1 MKITVIVHVIAALL
15 LSPLLLGMVIRV
27 KAFFAG
33 RKGKSLL
40 QMYYDLAKLLQKGAV
55 YSTTTTWIF
64 TASPLVIVL
73 VGIIGVMVV
82 PLGQTPGL
90 LAFPGDMILL
100 VYLFGLSRFI
110 TVLAALDT
118 GSPFEGMGA
127 SREVQFS
134 LLAEPALLLGLCAL
148 SALGGEMSMNTMVT
162 SLQAGTRP
170 VLAGAI
176 FIVLLAE
183 NSRIPF
189 DDPTTHL
196 ELTMIHEVMILDHSG
211 PDLALIEYGA
221 ALKFWAYASLTASL
235 IVPQGIEGEW
245 TSLAAGLMALMVV
258 AAAVGIIESVMAR
271 LRLTRVPQL
280 LVGATILSLISL
292 ILIIR

>member
-1 MKITVIVHVIAALL
+1 MKFTIFFHVLAAFI
-15 LSPLLLGMVIRV
+15 LSPMIPGIINKV

-33 RKGKSLL
+33 RKGKPVL
-40 QMYYDLAKLLQKGAV
+40 QMYYDLAKLVQKGTV
-55 YSTTTTWIF
+55 YSRTTTWIF
-64 TASPLVIVL
+64 QATPLVTAA
-73 VGIIGVMVV
+73 VGIIGVMLV
-82 PLGQTPGL
+82 PLGNTPGM
-90 LAFPGDMILL
+90 LAFSGDYILL
-100 VYLFGLSRFI
+100 VYLFGVSRFF

-148 SALGGEMSMNTMVT
+148 SALSGETSMNTMFT

-170 VLAGAI
+170 VLACAI

-183 NSRIPF
+183 NARIPF

-196 ELTMIHEVMILDHSG
+196 ELTMVHEVMILDHSG
-211 PDLALIEYGA
+211 PDLALIEYGS
-221 ALKFWAYASLTASL
+221 ALKLWAYASLTASL
-235 IVPQGIEGEW
+235 IVPQEIVNAWGAMGAGF
-245 TSLAAGLMALMVV
+245 LALAGVTVMVGLM
-258 AAAVGIIESVMAR
+258 ESIMAR
-271 LRLTRVPQL
+271 LKLIRIPQL

>member
-1 MKITVIVHVIAALL
+1 MKYIITTHLLFTLILCPVIPGI
-15 LSPLLLGMVIRV
+15 IQKV

-33 RKGKSLL
+33 RKGKPVL
-40 QMYYDLAKLLQKGAV
+40 QMYYDWGKLLRKGAV
-55 YSTTTTWIF
+55 YSRTTTWIF
-64 TASPLVIVL
+64 KASPLISVAT
-73 VGIIGVMVV
+73 GIIGVMLV
-82 PLGQTPGL
+82 PLGKTPNL
-90 LAFPGDMILL
+90 LSFPGDMILL
-100 VYLFGLSRFI
+100 VYLFGFARFA

-118 GSPFEGMGA
+118 GSAFEGMGA

-134 LLAEPALLLGLCAL
+134 MLAEPAMLLGLCAL
-148 SALGGEMSMNTMVT
+148 SALSGETSMSTMFT

-170 VLAGAI
+170 VLAAAI

-189 DDPTTHL
+189 DDPNTHL

-211 PDLALIEYGA
+211 PDLAFIEYGA
-221 ALKFWAYASLTASL
+221 ALKFWIYASLTASL
-235 IVPQGIEGEW
+235 IVPPGFSGEW
-245 TSLAAGLMALMVV
+245 KSLGAGLIALILVV
-258 AAAVGIIESVMAR
+258 AAVGIVESVMAR
-271 LRLTRVPQL
+271 LKLTRVPQL

>member
-1 MKITVIVHVIAALL
+1 MKVTIFFHVIAALM
-15 LSPLLLGMVIRV
+15 LSPLLPGIINKV
-27 KAFFAG
+27 KASFAG
-33 RKGKSLL
+33 RKGRPVV
-40 QMYYDLAKLLQKGAV
+40 QMYYDLAKLLHKGTV
-55 YSTTTTWIF
+55 YSRTTTWIF
-64 TASPLVIVL
+64 QASPLVTAA
-73 VGIIGVMVV
+73 VGIIGVMLV
-82 PLGQTPGL
+82 PLGNTPGL
-90 LAFPGDMILL
+90 LAFPGDYILL
-100 VYLFGLSRFI
+100 VYLFGVSRFF

-148 SALGGEMSMNTMVT
+148 SALSGETSMNTMVT

-183 NSRIPF
+183 NARIPF

-196 ELTMIHEVMILDHSG
+196 ELTMVHEVMILDHSG
-211 PDLALIEYGA
+211 PDLALIEYGS
-221 ALKFWAYASLTASL
+221 ALKLWAYASLTASL
-235 IVPQGIEGEW
+235 IIPQGMMYPWASMGAGFAAL
-245 TSLAAGLMALMVV
+245 LAVIV
-258 AAAVGIIESVMAR
+258 AVGIMESVMAR
-271 LRLTRVPQL
+271 LRLVRVPQL

>member
-1 MKITVIVHVIAALL
+1 MKITIIIHVIAAFV
-15 LSPLLLGMVIRV
+15 LSPLLLGMINRI
-27 KAFFAG
+27 KAIFAG
-33 RKGKSLL
+33 KKGKPLL
-40 QMYYDLAKLLQKGAV
+40 QVYYDLAKLLQKGAV

-64 TASPLVIVL
+64 TASPLVALLAGIV
-73 VGIIGVMVV
+73 GVMVV
-82 PLGQTPGL
+82 PLGKTAGF

-100 VYLFGLSRFI
+100 VYLFGLSRFV

-118 GSPFEGMGA
+118 GSSFEGMGA

-134 LLAEPALLLGLCAL
+134 LLAEPALLMGLCAL
-148 SALGGEMSMNTMVT
+148 SALGGEISMNTMVT

-183 NSRIPF
+183 NSRFPF
-189 DDPTTHL
+189 DDPATHL

-235 IVPQGIEGEW
+235 IIPQGIDGEW
-245 TSLAAGLMALMVV
+245 MSLGAGLLALMVV
-258 AAAVGIIESVMAR
+258 AAAVGIIESIMAR
-271 LRLTRVPQL
+271 LRLIRVPQL
-280 LVGATILSLISL
+280 LVGATILSLICL